1 MARTSQRENYIVKT
15 LNGMAYGF
23 FASLI
28 IGTILKQVGYAIHWN
43 DLVTWGQ
50 MASYLM
56 GPAIG
61 VGIAFVLD
69 AKGLNMIA
77 AVIAGAI
84 GAGTF
89 SISHGNVS
97 VAVGNPISAYLAVIL
112 AVEATRLVQD
122 KTPLD
127 ILLVPFTSILCAGLI
142 TKFIGP
148 YITQL
153 IVWIGNLINQGVNMQ
168 PIFMGMI
175 VAVLMGMAL
184 TAPISSA
191 AIGIMLGLDGL
202 AAGAALA
209 GCCAQMVGLAIMSM
223 DDNSIG
229 DVIAIGVGTS
239 MLQFKNIVK
248 RPIIWL
254 SPILASLIT
263 GVISTAILGIKCTA
277 VGSGMGTAGLVG
289 LLEAIQVMGTSYW
302 LPLIILDII
311 VPMAICW
318 SMYRAFRKLN
328 YIKSGDMKLTRLS
341 SSSDDFFF
349 SLHLKTDII
358 RMVRKNEIKTIIKRN
373 ELSSITR

>member
-1 MARTSQRENYIVKT
+1 MAKSAKRENYIVKT

-28 IGTILKQVGYAIHWN
+28 IGTILKQIGLAIHMS

-50 MASYLM
+50 IASYLM

-61 VGIAFVLD
+61 VGMAWVLE
-69 AKGLNMIA
+69 AKGLNMIS
-77 AVIAGAI
+77 AVIAGTI

-89 SISHGNVS
+89 SISQGNVS
-97 VAVGNPISAYLAVIL
+97 VSVGNPVSAYLAVIL

-127 ILLVPFTSILCAGLI
+127 ILLVPFTSILCAGVI

-148 YITQL
+148 YISQV
-153 IVWIGNLINQGVNMQ
+153 IVWIGDLINQGVQMQ

-223 DDNSIG
+223 DDNTIG
-229 DVIAIGVGTS
+229 DVIAIGIGTS

-248 RPIIWL
+248 RPLIWL
-254 SPILASLIT
+254 PPIVASLVT
-263 GVISTAILGIKCTA
+263 GIISTAILQIQCTP

-289 LLEAIQVMGTSYW
+289 LLECIQVMGSSYW
-302 LPLIILDII
+302 LPLIIVDVLI
-311 VPMAICW
+311 PMAICW
-318 SMYRAFRKLN
+318 SMYKAFRKLN
-328 YIKSGDMKLTRLS
+328 YIKSGDMTLTRL
-341 SSSDDFFF
+341 
-349 SLHLKTDII
+349 
-358 RMVRKNEIKTIIKRN
+358 
-373 ELSSITR
+373 

>member
-1 MARTSQRENYIVKT
+1 MARASQKENYIVKT

-28 IGTILKQVGYAIHWN
+28 IGTILKQIGQAIHWA
-43 DLVTWGQ
+43 DLITWGQ
-50 MASYLM
+50 IASYLM

-61 VGIAFVLD
+61 VGIAFVLE
-69 AKGLNMIA
+69 AKGLNIIT

-89 SISHGNVS
+89 SVS
-97 VAVGNPISAYLAVIL
+97 QGQVTVTTGNPVSAYLAVIL
-112 AVEATRLVQD
+112 AVEVTRLVQD

-127 ILLVPFTSILCAGLI
+127 ILLVPLTSILCAGLI

-148 YITQL
+148 YITQM

-168 PIFMGMI
+168 PLFMGMI

-191 AIGIMLGLDGL
+191 AIGIMLGLNGL

-223 DDNSIG
+223 DDNTIG
-229 DVIAIGVGTS
+229 DVIAIGIGTS

-248 RPIIWL
+248 RPLIWVP
-254 SPILASLIT
+254 PIVASLVT
-263 GVISTAILGIKCTA
+263 GLISTALLGLKCTA

-289 LLEAIQVMGTSYW
+289 LFECIQVMGTSYW
-302 LPLIILDII
+302 LPLILVDVMIPI
-311 VPMAICW
+311 AICW
-318 SMYRAFRKLN
+318 SMYKAFRKLN
-328 YIKSGDMKLTRLS
+328 YIKSGDMKLTRL
-341 SSSDDFFF
+341 
-349 SLHLKTDII
+349 
-358 RMVRKNEIKTIIKRN
+358 
-373 ELSSITR
+373 

>member
-1 MARTSQRENYIVKT
+1 MAKSAQRENYVVKT

-23 FASLI
+23 FSSLI
-28 IGTILKQVGYAIHWN
+28 IGTILKQIGLAIHVN
-43 DLVTWGQ
+43 ELVVWGQ
-50 MASYLM
+50 IASYLM

-61 VGIAFVLD
+61 VGIAYVLE
-69 AKGLNMIA
+69 AKGLNLMS
-77 AVIAGAI
+77 AVIAGTI

-89 SISHGNVS
+89 SLSQGDVS
-97 VAVGNPISAYLAVIL
+97 VTVGNPISAYLAVLL

-127 ILLVPFTSILCAGLI
+127 ILIVPFVSILCAGLI

-148 YITQL
+148 YITQM

-168 PIFMGMI
+168 PIFMGVV

-209 GCCAQMVGLAIMSM
+209 GCCAQMVGLDIMFI
-223 DDNSIG
+223 DDIDFG
-229 DVIAIGVGTS
+229 DVIAFGFGS
-239 MLQFKNIVK
+239 CMLQFKNIVK

-254 SPILASLIT
+254 PPIVASIVS
-263 GVISTAILGIKCTA
+263 GIISAAILGIRCTA

-289 LLEAIQVMGTSYW
+289 LLEAIQVMGHSYW
-302 LPLIILDII
+302 LPLILVDVILPI
-311 VPMAICW
+311 VICW
-318 SMYRAFRKLN
+318 SMYKAFRKLN
-328 YIKSGDMKLTRLS
+328 YIKSGDMKLT
-341 SSSDDFFF
+341 
-349 SLHLKTDII
+349 HL
-358 RMVRKNEIKTIIKRN
+358 
-373 ELSSITR
+373 

>member
-1 MARTSQRENYIVKT
+1 MVKSAKRENYIVKT

-28 IGTILKQVGYAIHWN
+28 IGTILKQIGLAIHMS

-50 MASYLM
+50 IASYLM

-61 VGIAFVLD
+61 VGMAWVLE
-69 AKGLNMIA
+69 AKGLNMISS
-77 AVIAGAI
+77 VIAGTI

-89 SISHGNVS
+89 SISQGNVS
-97 VAVGNPISAYLAVIL
+97 VSVGNPVSAYLAVIL

-127 ILLVPFTSILCAGLI
+127 ILLVPFTSILCAGVI

-148 YITQL
+148 YISQV
-153 IVWIGNLINQGVNMQ
+153 IVWIGDLINQGVQMQ

-223 DDNSIG
+223 DDNTIG
-229 DVIAIGVGTS
+229 DVIAIGIGTS

-248 RPIIWL
+248 RPLIWL
-254 SPILASLIT
+254 PPIVASLVT
-263 GVISTAILGIKCTA
+263 GIISTAILHIQCTP

-289 LLEAIQVMGTSYW
+289 LLECIQVMGSSYW
-302 LPLIILDII
+302 LPLIIVDVLI
-311 VPMAICW
+311 PMAICW
-318 SMYRAFRKLN
+318 SMYKAFRKLN
-328 YIKSGDMKLTRLS
+328 YIKSGDMTLTRL
-341 SSSDDFFF
+341 
-349 SLHLKTDII
+349 
-358 RMVRKNEIKTIIKRN
+358 
-373 ELSSITR
+373 

>member
-1 MARTSQRENYIVKT
+1 MAKASRKENYVVKT

-28 IGTILKQVGYAIHWN
+28 VGTILKQIGYAVHWN

-50 MASYLM
+50 IASYVM

-61 VGIAFVLD
+61 VGIAYVLD
-69 AKGLNMIA
+69 AKGLNMIS
-77 AVIAGAI
+77 AVIAGTI

-89 SISHGNVS
+89 SLSQGNVS
-97 VAVGNPISAYLAVIL
+97 VAVGNPVSAYLAVIF
-112 AVEATRLVQD
+112 AVEVTKLIQE

-127 ILLVPFTSILCAGLI
+127 ILLVPLTSLLCAGLI

-148 YITQL
+148 YITQI
-153 IVWIGNLINQGVNMQ
+153 IVWVGSLINQGVNMQ
-168 PIFMGMI
+168 PIFMGMV
-175 VAVLMGMAL
+175 VALLMGMAL

-223 DDNSIG
+223 DDNTIG
-229 DVIAIGVGTS
+229 DVLAIGIGTS

-254 SPILASLIT
+254 PPMVASLLS
-263 GVISTAILGIKCTA
+263 GLISTALLGIKCTA

-289 LLEAIQVMGTSYW
+289 LLECISVMGTSFW
-302 LPLIILDII
+302 LPLILVDVVLPIA
-311 VPMAICW
+311 VCW
-318 SMYRAFRKLN
+318 SMYKAFRKLN
-328 YIKSGDMKLTRLS
+328 YIRSGDMLLTRL
-341 SSSDDFFF
+341 
-349 SLHLKTDII
+349 
-358 RMVRKNEIKTIIKRN
+358 
-373 ELSSITR
+373 

>member
-1 MARTSQRENYIVKT
+1 MARVVRRENYVVKT

-28 IGTILKQVGYAIHWN
+28 IGTILKQIGLAIHFN
-43 DLVTWGQ
+43 DLVNWGQ
-50 MASYLM
+50 IASYLM

-61 VGIAFVLD
+61 VGIAYVIE
-69 AKGLNMIA
+69 AKGLNMIS
-77 AVIAGAI
+77 AVIAGTI

-89 SISHGNVS
+89 TITNGNVA
-97 VAVGNPISAYLAVIL
+97 VAVGNPVLAYLAVIV
-112 AVEATRLVQD
+112 AVEATKLVQD

-127 ILLVPFTSILCAGLI
+127 IILVPFTSILCAGI
-142 TKFIGP
+142 VTKFIGP
-148 YITQL
+148 YISQV
-153 IVWIGNLINQGVNMQ
+153 IVFLGDLINQGVRMQ
-168 PIFMGMI
+168 PLLMGMI

-209 GCCAQMVGLAIMSM
+209 GCCAQMVGLAIMSL

-248 RPIIWL
+248 RPLIWL
-254 SPILASLIT
+254 PPIVASLIT
-263 GVISTAILGIKCTA
+263 GPLSAAILGIKCTA

-289 LLEAIQVMGTSYW
+289 LLECIQVMGSSFW
-302 LPLIILDII
+302 LPLILVDVVLPI
-311 VPMAICW
+311 VICFG
-318 SMYRAFRKLN
+318 MYKAFRKLN
-328 YIKSGDMKLTRLS
+328 YIKIGDMKLT
-341 SSSDDFFF
+341 
-349 SLHLKTDII
+349 SL
-358 RMVRKNEIKTIIKRN
+358 
-373 ELSSITR
+373 

>member
-1 MARTSQRENYIVKT
+1 MARASQRENYVVKT

-28 IGTILKQVGYAIHWN
+28 IGTILKQIGQAVHWS
-43 DLVTWGQ
+43 DLVTWGT

-77 AVIAGAI
+77 VVIAGAI

-89 SISHGNVS
+89 SVS
-97 VAVGNPISAYLAVIL
+97 QGHVTVATGNPVSAYLAVIL
-112 AVEATRLVQD
+112 AVEATRLIQD

-153 IVWIGNLINQGVNMQ
+153 IVWIGDLINQGVNMQ
-168 PIFMGMI
+168 PILMGMI
-175 VAVLMGMAL
+175 VSVLMGMAL

-191 AIGIMLGLDGL
+191 AIGIMLGLNGL

-223 DDNSIG
+223 DDNTIG

-254 SPILASLIT
+254 PPIVASLIT
-263 GVISTAILGIKCTA
+263 GVISTAILGIRCSA
-277 VGSGMGTAGLVG
+277 VGSSMGTAGLVG
-289 LLEAIQVMGTSYW
+289 LLECIQVMGSSYW
-302 LPLIILDII
+302 LPLVIIDVIA
-311 VPMAICW
+311 PMAICW
-318 SMYRAFRKLN
+318 SMYKAFRKLN
-328 YIKSGDMKLTRLS
+328 YIKSGDMKLTKL
-341 SSSDDFFF
+341 
-349 SLHLKTDII
+349 
-358 RMVRKNEIKTIIKRN
+358 
-373 ELSSITR
+373 

>member
-1 MARTSQRENYIVKT
+1 MSKKGDKCMAKAAQKENYIVKT

-28 IGTILKQVGYAIHWN
+28 IGTILKQIGSVIHWN

-50 MASYLM
+50 VASYLM

-61 VGIAFVLD
+61 VGMAYVLE
-69 AKGLNMIA
+69 AKGLNLIA
-77 AVIAGAI
+77 SVIAGTI

-89 SISHGNVS
+89 SISNTNVS
-97 VAVGNPISAYLAVIL
+97 VAVGNPISAYLAVLL
-112 AVEATRLVQD
+112 AVEATRLLQD

-127 ILLVPFTSILCAGLI
+127 ILIVPFVSILCAGLM

-148 YITQL
+148 YITQI

-223 DDNSIG
+223 DDNDIG
-229 DVIAIGVGTS
+229 DVIAIGIGTS

-254 SPILASLIT
+254 PPIVASIAS
-263 GVISTAILGIKCTA
+263 GIISAAILGIKCTA

-289 LLEAIQVMGTSYW
+289 LLESIQVMGESYW
-302 LPLIILDII
+302 LPLILVDVILPI
-311 VPMAICW
+311 VICW
-318 SMYRAFRKLN
+318 SMYKAFRKLN
-328 YIKSGDMKLTRLS
+328 YIKSGDMKLT
-341 SSSDDFFF
+341 
-349 SLHLKTDII
+349 HL
-358 RMVRKNEIKTIIKRN
+358 
-373 ELSSITR
+373 

>member
-1 MARTSQRENYIVKT
+1 MAKASRKENYVVKT

-28 IGTILKQVGYAIHWN
+28 VGTILKQIGYAIHWN

-50 MASYLM
+50 IASYVM

-61 VGIAFVLD
+61 VGIAYVLD
-69 AKGLNMIA
+69 AKGLNMIS
-77 AVIAGAI
+77 AVIAGTI

-89 SISHGNVS
+89 SLSQGNVS
-97 VAVGNPISAYLAVIL
+97 VAVGNPVSAYLAVIF
-112 AVEATRLVQD
+112 AVEVTKLIQE

-127 ILLVPFTSILCAGLI
+127 ILLVPLTSLLCAGLI

-148 YITQL
+148 YITQI
-153 IVWIGNLINQGVNMQ
+153 IVWVGSLINQGVNMQ
-168 PIFMGMI
+168 PIFMGMV
-175 VAVLMGMAL
+175 VALLMGMAL

-223 DDNSIG
+223 DDNTIG
-229 DVIAIGVGTS
+229 DVLAIGIGTS

-254 SPILASLIT
+254 PPMVASLLS
-263 GVISTAILGIKCTA
+263 GLISTALLGIKCTA

-289 LLEAIQVMGTSYW
+289 LLECISVMGTSFW
-302 LPLIILDII
+302 LPLILVDVVLPIA
-311 VPMAICW
+311 VCW
-318 SMYRAFRKLN
+318 SMYKAFRKLN
-328 YIKSGDMKLTRLS
+328 YIRSGDMLLTRL
-341 SSSDDFFF
+341 
-349 SLHLKTDII
+349 
-358 RMVRKNEIKTIIKRN
+358 
-373 ELSSITR
+373 

>member
-1 MARTSQRENYIVKT
+1 MARKSQRENYVVKT

-23 FASLI
+23 FSSLI
-28 IGTILKQVGYAIHWN
+28 IGTILKQIGSAIHWN

-50 MASYLM
+50 IASYLM

-61 VGIAFVLD
+61 VGMAFVLE
-69 AKGLNMIA
+69 AKGLNLIS

-89 SISHGNVS
+89 SISNGNVS
-97 VAVGNPISAYLAVIL
+97 VATGNPITAYFAVLL
-112 AVEATRLVQD
+112 AVEVTRFVQD

-127 ILLVPFTSILCAGLI
+127 ILLVPFVSIFCAGI
-142 TKFIGP
+142 MTKFVGP
-148 YITQL
+148 YISQI

-168 PIFMGMI
+168 PVFMGM
-175 VAVLMGMAL
+175 VVSVLMGMAL

-209 GCCAQMVGLAIMSM
+209 GCCCQMVGLAIMSM
-223 DDNSIG
+223 DDNDIG
-229 DVIAIGVGTS
+229 DVIAIGIGTS

-254 SPILASLIT
+254 PPIVASIVS

-289 LLEAIQVMGTSYW
+289 LLECISVMGQSFW
-302 LPLIILDII
+302 LPLIIVDVLL
-311 VPMAICW
+311 PMAICW
-318 SMYRAFRKLN
+318 SMYKAFRKLN
-328 YIKSGDMKLTRLS
+328 YIKSGDMKLT
-341 SSSDDFFF
+341 
-349 SLHLKTDII
+349 HL
-358 RMVRKNEIKTIIKRN
+358 
-373 ELSSITR
+373 

>member
-1 MARTSQRENYIVKT
+1 MGKEYNNGIIGGKIMAKASKENYIVKT

-28 IGTILKQVGYAIHWN
+28 IGTILKQVGIALHIQ
-43 DLVTWGQ
+43 DFVTWGSL
-50 MASYLM
+50 ASYLM

-61 VGIAFVLD
+61 VGIGIVIE
-69 AKGLNMIA
+69 AKGLNMIS

-89 SISHGNVS
+89 SIHQGNVS
-97 VAVGNPISAYLAVIL
+97 VAVGNPISAYLAVIV
-112 AVEATRLVQD
+112 AVEATKLVQD

-127 ILLVPFTSILCAGLI
+127 ILLVPFTSILCAGII
-142 TKFIGP
+142 TRFIGP
-148 YITQL
+148 YISKL
-153 IVWIGNLINQGVNMQ
+153 IIWIGDLINQGVEMQ
-168 PIFMGMI
+168 PIFMGMV

-191 AIGIMLGLDGL
+191 AIGIMLGLNGL

-229 DVIAIGVGTS
+229 DVIAIGIGTS

-248 RPIIWL
+248 RPLIWL
-254 SPILASLIT
+254 PPIVASLIT
-263 GVISTAILGIKCTA
+263 GVISSAILGIKCTA

-289 LLEAIQVMGTSYW
+289 LLECIQVMGTSFW
-302 LPLIILDII
+302 LPLILVDVLLPMII
-311 VPMAICW
+311 CFG
-318 SMYRAFRKLN
+318 MYRAFRKLN
-328 YIKSGDMKLTRLS
+328 YIKSGDLKLTRL
-341 SSSDDFFF
+341 
-349 SLHLKTDII
+349 
-358 RMVRKNEIKTIIKRN
+358 
-373 ELSSITR
+373 

>member
-1 MARTSQRENYIVKT
+1 MARASQKENYVVKT
-15 LNGMAYGF
+15 LNGMGYGF

-28 IGTILKQVGYAIHWN
+28 IGTILKQIGYAIHWN

-50 MASYLM
+50 IASYLM

-69 AKGLNMIA
+69 AKGLNIIA

-89 SISHGNVS
+89 SISNGNVS
-97 VAVGNPISAYLAVIL
+97 ATVGNPISAYLAVIL
-112 AVEATRLVQD
+112 AVEATKLIQD

-148 YITQL
+148 YITQV

-168 PIFMGMI
+168 PIFMGMV

-191 AIGIMLGLDGL
+191 AIGIMLGLNGL

-209 GCCAQMVGLAIMSM
+209 GCCAQMVGLAIMSI

-229 DVIAIGVGTS
+229 DVIAIGIGTS

-248 RPIIWL
+248 RPIIWIP
-254 SPILASLIT
+254 PIVTSLVT
-263 GVISTAILGIKCTA
+263 GVISTAVIGIKCTA

-302 LPLIILDII
+302 IPLIIIDVII
-311 VPMAICW
+311 PMAICW

-328 YIKSGDMKLTRLS
+328 YIKSGDMKLTRL
-341 SSSDDFFF
+341 
-349 SLHLKTDII
+349 
-358 RMVRKNEIKTIIKRN
+358 
-373 ELSSITR
+373 

>member
-43 DLVTWGQ
+43 YLVTWGQ

-328 YIKSGDMKLTRLS
+328 YIKSGDMKLTRL
-341 SSSDDFFF
+341 
-349 SLHLKTDII
+349 
-358 RMVRKNEIKTIIKRN
+358 
-373 ELSSITR
+373 